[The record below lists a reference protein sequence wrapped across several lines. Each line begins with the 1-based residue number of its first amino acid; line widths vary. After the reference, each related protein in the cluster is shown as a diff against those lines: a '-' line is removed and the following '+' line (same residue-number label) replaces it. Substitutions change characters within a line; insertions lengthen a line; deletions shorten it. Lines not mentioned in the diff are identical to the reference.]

1 VSVEARRGATAAL
14 VAAGVSLPSLP
25 AGAAPQWNASALAS
39 ACLRGDD
46 SALVR
51 DVAFCGAVQGDVL
64 FARERARDLGLGPY
78 LSLSTA
84 AFGDLRVAAGGRLLF
99 PVSEDFPF
107 VVSAGGLVADDG
119 APGLDASLFFG
130 IRSYN
135 FHSSYNFGS
144 GVVAG
149 VQRTFGDRSS
159 SVLSLGVQVD
169 ALVFAL
175 PFMLAWGALQ

>member
-1 VSVEARRGATAAL
+1 VSVKARRVATAAL
-14 VAAGVSLPSLP
+14 GAAGVSLLTVP
-25 AGAAPQWNASALAS
+25 ARAAPQWNASAVAS

-46 SALVR
+46 SAVVR
-51 DVAFCGAVQGDVL
+51 SFAFCGAVQGDLL
-64 FARERARDLGLGPY
+64 FARERARDVGLGPY

-84 AFGDLRVAAGGRLLF
+84 AFDDLRVAGGGRLLL

-107 VVSAGGLVADDG
+107 VISAGGLVTDG
-119 APGLDASLFFG
+119 GAHGLDASLFFG
-130 IRSYN
+130 VRSYN
-135 FHSSYNFGS
+135 FHSSYNFGA

-149 VQRTFGDRSS
+149 VQRTFGDDSS
-159 SVLSLGVQVD
+159 SVLSLGVQLD